1 MSTKGAV
8 IGNGGG
14 PNGVPPEITRKV
26 LTPWELSLGSP
37 APSTGLNWPS
47 SVETKLVITVVPSVL
62 PNGFDLYTTP
72 QGPAIRF
79 IGSGLGNG
87 DTANFALDAA
97 FAVNVVTGSGTCIFR
112 GKTRPYTEADFANA
126 VDINYVGMSRK
137 FPNND
142 LGSLPMTPQIITLSD
157 GDLLEFSCEPDAN
170 FSSVTIEWGAIV
182 LREV

>member
-1 MSTKGAV
+1 MRGER

-14 PNGVPPEITRKV
+14 ADGVPAEITRKV
-26 LTPWELSLGSP
+26 LAPWELSLGSP
-37 APSTGLNWPS
+37 APTTGLNWPS
-47 SVETKLVITVVPSVL
+47 GVETKLDIVVLPSVL
-62 PNGFDLYTTP
+62 PNGFDLFTTP

-87 DTANFALDAA
+87 DTASFAFDAA
-97 FAVNVVTGSGTCIFR
+97 FAVNVITGSGTCIFK

-126 VDINYVGMSRK
+126 TDVAYVGMSRK

-142 LGSLPMTPQIITLSD
+142 LGALPLTPQIITMSD

-170 FSSVTIEWGAIV
+170 FSSVTIDWGSIV